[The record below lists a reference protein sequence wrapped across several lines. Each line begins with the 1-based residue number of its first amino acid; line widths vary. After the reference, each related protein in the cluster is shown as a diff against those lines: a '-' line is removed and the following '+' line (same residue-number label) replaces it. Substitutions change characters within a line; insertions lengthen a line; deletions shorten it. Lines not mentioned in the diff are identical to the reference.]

1 MTALAQIDRLMHAGY
16 YAGSLPLRHWIRARL
31 SAQRRMPIIVLF
43 YHRIADDGA
52 KIGTHSNRLF
62 CNQIRWLQR
71 HCDLIS
77 LEEAQR
83 RLRNGF
89 NDRLAACI
97 TFDDGY
103 SENCDQAIP
112 FLIDQQIPCTYFV
125 SSWHVLT
132 GRRFAHDVAADCFA
146 LPSTL
151 EQLRWM
157 ALAGIEIGAHTRTHA
172 DLGRITDDSK
182 LCDEVVGAGEELQG
196 AIGRPIRYFA
206 FPFGMPQNL
215 NARAFQI
222 ANEFGYEAVCSAY
235 GDYNF
240 PGDDAFHIRRIHAD
254 DMLQLKNWATINP
267 RRLRTAYSFNYSL
280 PDETKSAVPIAETA
294 I

>member
-1 MTALAQIDRLMHAGY
+1 MSLSHQLKQILRGSYYFASSPYRCVLRNKLAAGKH
-16 YAGSLPLRHWIRARL
+16 LPIL
-31 SAQRRMPIIVLF
+31 VLF

-52 KIGTHSNRLF
+52 RIGTHSNRLF
-62 CNQIRWLQR
+62 QQQIRWLQQ
-71 HCDLIS
+71 HCELIS

-83 RLRNGF
+83 RIHSGV

-132 GRRFAHDVAADCFA
+132 GHRFAHDVAHDCIA
-146 LPSTL
+146 IPNTV

-157 ALAGIEIGAHTRTHA
+157 SRCGIEIGAHTRTHV
-172 DLGRITDDSK
+172 DLGSIYDEQQ
-182 LCDEVVGAGEELQG
+182 LYDEVIGAGEELCE
-196 AIGRPIRYFA
+196 AINKPIRYFA
-206 FPFGMPQNL
+206 FPFGIPQNL
-215 NARAFQI
+215 NARAIQLLLNHNYVG
-222 ANEFGYEAVCSAY
+222 ACSAY

-240 PGDDAFHIRRIHAD
+240 PGNDPFHIRRIHAD
-254 DMLQLKNWATINP
+254 DMLQLKNWGTINP
-267 RRLRTAYSFNYSL
+267 RRIQPAYDFDYS
-280 PDETKSAVPIAETA
+280 TVAQSATECVPA
-294 I
+294 